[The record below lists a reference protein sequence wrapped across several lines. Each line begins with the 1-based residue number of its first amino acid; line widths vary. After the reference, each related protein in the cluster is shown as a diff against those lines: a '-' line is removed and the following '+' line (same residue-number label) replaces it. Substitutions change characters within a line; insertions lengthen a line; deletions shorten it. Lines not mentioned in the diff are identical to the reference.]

1 MSQDAGA
8 IIDAVKSEKLL
19 AGSQLLVQIG
29 ELRESLQYRSDGT
42 LFSFD
47 DYYFAL
53 QRQIDALPR
62 LALKPDIAPN
72 TESQYQ
78 NQLITA
84 LEAIYDDCERIT
96 GKLLHFLSKL
106 KGAQER
112 METLKASFVAWYS
125 LAAAQ
130 YLASYDVDLGKTVVA
145 DLAKAEFERLM
156 QGLDVEVA
164 SLIEAVNVQ
173 VKVVNKRKQFAQEKF
188 SLGKDQANESWTSR
202 LLPAAMGTN
211 SDPGSRELL
220 IETEE
225 AEEEDDEPGPPGF
238 VSQVPS
244 VVSPP
249 ALRGTFHK
257 TGDPALATPV
267 AEVTIGPSTPVFI
280 PRKNQKEA

>member
-1 MSQDAGA
+1 MSQDTSA
-8 IIDAVKSEKLL
+8 IIEAVKSEKLL
-19 AGSQLLVQIG
+19 AGSELLTQI
-29 ELRESLQYRSDGT
+29 EDLRVSLQYKSDNT
-42 LFSFD
+42 LFSYD
-47 DYYFAL
+47 DYYLVL
-53 QRQIDALPR
+53 QRQIEALPR
-62 LALKPDIAPN
+62 LTLKSDIAPN

-84 LEAIYDDCERIT
+84 LEALYDDCERIIS
-96 GKLLHFLSKL
+96 KLLHFLSKL
-106 KGAQER
+106 KVAQER

-125 LAAAQ
+125 LAVAQ
-130 YLASYDVDLGKTVVA
+130 FLTAYQIDLGKAVVA
-145 DLAKAEFERLM
+145 DLAKAEFERLI

-164 SLIEAVNVQ
+164 SLVEAVNVQ
-173 VKVVNKRKQFAQEKF
+173 IKVVNKRKQFAQEKF

-225 AEEEDDEPGPPGF
+225 EEEDESGVPTF

-244 VVSPP
+244 IISPP
-249 ALRGTFHK
+249 VTKGTFVK
-257 TGDPALATPV
+257 TGDPAPATPV

-280 PRKNQKEA
+280 PRKKE